1 MNTVIALD
9 QGLTPVKNYLS
20 EQGCKIIN
28 IDQAKHQRVDAVVLS
43 GMEKDFLGMEDVIAD
58 APVFSAEGMTPEEIW
73 RDIQQIT
80 KASR

>member
-43 GMEKDFLGMEDVIAD
+43 GMEKDLLGMEDVIVD

-80 KASR
+80 KVSR